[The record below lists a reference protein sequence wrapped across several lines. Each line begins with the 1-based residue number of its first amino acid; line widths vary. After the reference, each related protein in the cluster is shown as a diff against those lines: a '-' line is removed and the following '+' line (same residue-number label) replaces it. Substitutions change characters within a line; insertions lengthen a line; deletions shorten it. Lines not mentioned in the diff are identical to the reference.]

1 MWIDTDY
8 SNARDIG
15 RHFYL
20 ARTLDTSTGRERW
33 SLRERPCRTNRSGEA
48 RLDGWCGETN
58 NRSCYAE
65 GVCKIVRLNEAG
77 DRALV
82 AKVTGADLVAFLE
95 RDGYPQLL
103 KGGA

>member
-33 SLRERPCRTNRSGEA
+33 SLRERPCPVLVSSVRA
-48 RLDGWCGETN
+48 R
-58 NRSCYAE
+58 
-65 GVCKIVRLNEAG
+65 
-77 DRALV
+77 
-82 AKVTGADLVAFLE
+82 
-95 RDGYPQLL
+95 
-103 KGGA
+103 